1 MSASVLRRVNDHL
14 AEVVSNARQSLVHI
28 HSDGR
33 RGGHGAGTLWHADG
47 LVVTNAHVV
56 HSRRMKV
63 TLPDG
68 ETYPA
73 RLLATDKGRDLA
85 ALAIE
90 SDDDDLELEFP
101 VVEPGD
107 SRSLQAGDWVIALGH
122 PWGVAGAAAAGVVIG
137 VGRSPEMARELGDF
151 VQVSLQLR
159 PGHSGG
165 PLLAAD
171 GRLVGINVMMAGPEV
186 GLAVPVHAVKKFLQ
200 QALGSGERPLEPE
213 QHYSQVI

>member
-1 MSASVLRRVNDHL
+1 MTPSILRRVNDRL
-14 AEVVSNARQSLVHI
+14 AEVVSNGRQSLVHV
-28 HSDGR
+28 HADGR

-47 LVVTNAHVV
+47 LVVTNAHVA

-90 SDDDDLELEFP
+90 SDQDDLVLELP
-101 VVEPGD
+101 VIEPGD

-122 PWGVAGAAAAGVVIG
+122 PWGVPGAASAGIVIG
-137 VGRSPEMARELGDF
+137 VGQSPEMAREPGDF
-151 VQVSLQLR
+151 VQVSLRLR

-165 PLLAAD
+165 PLLDAS

-186 GLAVPVHAVKKFLQ
+186 GLAVPVYAVKKFLH

-213 QHYSQVI
+213 RHYSQVI